1 MGADESASFG
11 RKTAPQVEK
20 IGRRLIESGFGQD
33 DSLLTPGQPIWTA
46 EHLAE
51 LKRDY
56 VDRPDMGPDDFF
68 EKLEQQLASTSSA
81 AIQLFAELL
90 IVNVLPL
97 RNLGGP
103 LKVKHVRT
111 ILSLADPAVEIPAD
125 VEQVLAD
132 RGVYN
137 GGQAFGNY
145 RWKQLAYLIEV
156 AQHFKAL
163 PEQRLKDALTDP
175 LVFRAEVDAVPTGQ
189 AAQRQ
194 SLLYLAFPKFFLPI
208 VNGTQRRTIRDVFAP
223 QYLDR
228 PTGDVDSDL
237 HDINEAIMAEQ
248 GGPVDLYASPWV
260 ERWQPPQPP
269 PPADI
274 QHAWKVHGS
283 NVKGQDM
290 VPIWRR
296 KGTVSLA
303 ASLLRAVDP
312 DVSRD
317 ELKAFVDE
325 DYRSSGYAA
334 RQEKFDE
341 FYTFLARMHPG
352 DLIVTVS
359 QGQVYFAS
367 VTGDAEFVKSDDGR
381 SNLRRTVKWHDRPLP
396 WSELP
401 SEVAA
406 RMSAQGEVL
415 DLSQHIDTLLAL
427 ADRRAPA
434 PRASTLNL
442 PDASDELATR
452 LHVSKEWLQECIDLL
467 RDRPQLIFYGPP
479 GTGKT
484 YLAKELARYL
494 TDAANVTIVQFHPA
508 YSYEDFFEGY
518 RPHGGTGGQ
527 VGFTLTPGP
536 LRSLVDRATDN
547 PDAVYVLII
556 DEINRGN
563 LPKIFGELYFLLE
576 YRDESIDLLYSSDNT
591 EPFSLPKNIIILG
604 TMNTADRSIALV
616 DAAIRRRFAFLP
628 LHPSEQPTSGI
639 LRSWLAAKGHT
650 ADIADLLD
658 ELNARIA
665 DTDFKIGPSYFMRPA
680 VFDSSGK
687 GLERVWR
694 TDILPLLE
702 EHHYGDRTVNVRSRY
717 GLDAVRKA
725 LAAKAGAAAGVAGE
739 PSAST
744 GAGTDDSAN
753 ADAD

>member
-1 MGADESASFG
+1 MTTDEMASFG
-11 RKTAPQVEK
+11 RNTAPQVEE
-20 IGRRLIESGFGQD
+20 IGRRLIESGFGHD
-33 DSLLTPGQPIWTA
+33 DSLLTPGHPIWTA

-68 EKLEQQLASTSSA
+68 EKLEQQLAASSSG

-97 RNLGGP
+97 TNLGGP

-111 ILSLADPAVEIPAD
+111 VLNLTDPSVEIPAD
-125 VEQVLAD
+125 VEQVLAAG
-132 RGVYN
+132 GVYH

-145 RWKQLAYLIEV
+145 RWKQLVYLIEV

-163 PEQRLKDALTDP
+163 TEKRTADALAGP

-208 VNGTQRRTIRDVFAP
+208 VNGTQRRTIRDAFAS

-228 PTGDVDSDL
+228 PVGDVDSDL

-260 ERWQPPQPP
+260 ERWQQVQPP
-269 PPADI
+269 PPADV

-290 VPIWRR
+290 VPTWRR

-367 VTGDAEFVKSDDGR
+367 VTGEAEFAKSSDGR

-415 DLSQHIDTLLAL
+415 DLSQHLDTMLAL

-434 PRASTLNL
+434 PRASSLNL

-452 LHVSKEWLQECIDLL
+452 LHVSKGWLQECIDLL
-467 RDRPQLIFYGPP
+467 RDRPQLIYYGPP

-508 YSYEDFFEGY
+508 YSYEDFFEGF
-518 RPHGGTGGQ
+518 RPHGGNGGQ
-527 VGFTLTPGP
+527 VGFALTPGP

-547 PDAVYVLII
+547 PDAVYVLIV

-576 YRDESIDLLYSSDNT
+576 YRDETIDLLYSSDNT

-628 LHPSEQPTSGI
+628 LHPSEQPTNGI

-650 ADIADLLD
+650 GEVADLLD

-665 DTDFKIGPSYFMRPA
+665 DVDFKIGPSYFMRPA

-702 EHHYGDRTVNVRSRY
+702 EHHYGDRTIDVRSRY
-717 GLDAVRKA
+717 GLDAIRKA
-725 LAAKAGAAAGVAGE
+725 VKAKEAVAVGVSGE

-744 GAGTDDSAN
+744 DAGSDGTAT